1 MNEIIINSDLIN
13 KAKNFKIKIKR
24 PNVTR
29 ENLPIGKHTT
39 TCLICNFT
47 CHNNCEFCNNEEKK
61 KCCSVNTQD
70 NCTVYPKNVDGKN
83 MIMIHI

>member
-13 KAKNFKIKIKR
+13 KTKNFKIKIKR

-29 ENLPIGKHTT
+29 ENLPPGRYTT

-47 CHNNCEFCNNEEKK
+47 NHNNCEFCNNEKK
-61 KCCSVNTQD
+61 KSFSMNTQG
-70 NCTVYPKNVDGKN
+70 NCTVCPKR
-83 MIMIHI
+83 

>member
-39 TCLICNFT
+39 T
-47 CHNNCEFCNNEEKK
+47 
-61 KCCSVNTQD
+61 
-70 NCTVYPKNVDGKN
+70 
-83 MIMIHI
+83 

>member
-39 TCLICNFT
+39 TWLICNFT
-47 CHNNCEFCNNEEKK
+47 CHNNCEFCHHEEKR
-61 KCCSVNTQD
+61 SVVQWILKII
-70 NCTVYPKNVDGKN
+70 VQYIQK
-83 MIMIHI
+83 M